1 MVLKKKVIAALQF
14 VLEMTLFWGM
24 TQALGIERDMTIR
37 VQVVYFALLLLFC
50 HYKVQ
55 TSLIWEEFLLL
66 LKAHLCF
73 IPICIVVLMK
83 HMDPFVI
90 AQSVLLGIVMFVLSL
105 LGSRTIRLCV
115 RSFVREKT
123 LVIGTGRTA
132 QTLQTIAAKNR
143 FAMLDIVGFISI
155 ENSRYPYT
163 LSAGCRKD
171 QDVVKENVYPFSQLC
186 QVIEEKQVDQLIVSS
201 SRIDSEYMDEILSLT
216 SGKVNTIRFVPRASG
231 LVTFDSRVDDLNGLL
246 LVTSFRKRNMAM
258 GKAVKRLVDIAGGLS
273 GCLML
278 LPISLAV
285 KLINMKNGDHDPI
298 LFMQERI
305 GKDGKPFQIYKYR
318 TMVPDA
324 EQVLEKMMR
333 EDEAIRE
340 EYLTNKKIIDD
351 PRITKAGAF
360 LRKSSLDELPQL
372 INVLKG
378 EMSLVGPRPYLPRE
392 KEDMGSY
399 YQTVIKCR
407 PGITGMWQSHGR
419 SDVGFH
425 DRLKMDEYYQLN
437 WSIWLDI
444 VILIQ
449 TVQVVTGA
457 RGAR

>member
-1 MVLKKKVIAALQF
+1 MARIAGVDLPRDKRVEIGLTYIYGIGVATSRKI
-14 VLEMTLFWGM
+14 LETTGVNPDTRVKDLTEEEEQKLRTEIVNNHTVEGD
-24 TQALGIERDMTIR
+24 LRRERTMNI
-37 VQVVYFALLLLFC
+37 
-50 HYKVQ
+50 
-55 TSLIWEEFLLL
+55 
-66 LKAHLCF
+66 
-73 IPICIVVLMK
+73 
-83 HMDPFVI
+83 
-90 AQSVLLGIVMFVLSL
+90 
-105 LGSRTIRLCV
+105 
-115 RSFVREKT
+115 
-123 LVIGTGRTA
+123 
-132 QTLQTIAAKNR
+132 
-143 FAMLDIVGFISI
+143 
-155 ENSRYPYT
+155 
-163 LSAGCRKD
+163 
-171 QDVVKENVYPFSQLC
+171 
-186 QVIEEKQVDQLIVSS
+186 
-201 SRIDSEYMDEILSLT
+201 
-216 SGKVNTIRFVPRASG
+216 
-231 LVTFDSRVDDLNGLL
+231 
-246 LVTSFRKRNMAM
+246 
-258 GKAVKRLVDIAGGLS
+258 KRLVDIAGGLS

-285 KLINMKNGDHDPI
+285 KLINMKNGDRDPI

>member
-1 MVLKKKVIAALQF
+1 
-14 VLEMTLFWGM
+14 
-24 TQALGIERDMTIR
+24 
-37 VQVVYFALLLLFC
+37 
-50 HYKVQ
+50 
-55 TSLIWEEFLLL
+55 
-66 LKAHLCF
+66 
-73 IPICIVVLMK
+73 
-83 HMDPFVI
+83 
-90 AQSVLLGIVMFVLSL
+90 
-105 LGSRTIRLCV
+105 
-115 RSFVREKT
+115 
-123 LVIGTGRTA
+123 
-132 QTLQTIAAKNR
+132 
-143 FAMLDIVGFISI
+143 
-155 ENSRYPYT
+155 
-163 LSAGCRKD
+163 
-171 QDVVKENVYPFSQLC
+171 
-186 QVIEEKQVDQLIVSS
+186 
-201 SRIDSEYMDEILSLT
+201 
-216 SGKVNTIRFVPRASG
+216 
-231 LVTFDSRVDDLNGLL
+231 
-246 LVTSFRKRNMAM
+246 
-258 GKAVKRLVDIAGGLS
+258 
-273 GCLML
+273 
-278 LPISLAV
+278 
-285 KLINMKNGDHDPI
+285 
-298 LFMQERI
+298 
-305 GKDGKPFQIYKYR
+305 
-318 TMVPDA
+318 MVPDA